1 MSAGHGIAPALG
13 IGASA
18 LDLLIAFLTLLF
30 TGGFST
36 SSFVAAAFYDSSP
49 MFVAGIGIIAG
60 LAIFRRRPEKRL
72 GRVIIIVTGMVPIA
86 VLYDIART
94 IVIYGSE
101 YITSQ
106 LSFVYVA
113 LIVVPMIMSVV
124 CGIILSNKR

>member
-1 MSAGHGIAPALG
+1 MSQGRGIAQALG
-13 IGASA
+13 FAASA
-18 LDLLIAFLTLLF
+18 LDLLVGILTLLF

-36 SSFVAAAFYDSSP
+36 SAFMAAAFYDSSP
-49 MFVAGIGIIAG
+49 MLVAGIGILAG
-60 LAIFRRRPEKRL
+60 LAVFRSRPENRL
-72 GRVIIIVTGMVPIA
+72 SSVVIIVTGILPIA

-101 YITSQ
+101 YISSP

-124 CGIILSNKR
+124 CGITLSNKR

>member
-1 MSAGHGIAPALG
+1 
-13 IGASA
+13 
-18 LDLLIAFLTLLF
+18 
-30 TGGFST
+30 
-36 SSFVAAAFYDSSP
+36 